1 MKAITNGKIITPHG
15 IREGVLVYDN
25 GKITGISD
33 AVPQGAETI
42 DAKGNYVSPGF
53 IDIHIHGGGG
63 GDTLDGKVESYLMIA
78 NSQAEHGTTT
88 LYPTVMTSTPES
100 LYNSVNAYREAL
112 KINDKGS
119 SMPGIHIEGPYFAP
133 TKAGAQDKRYIRSP
147 KKEEYLEILDKCPEI
162 VRWDFAPELADT
174 VEFVKDLE
182 ARGIITSIAHTE
194 ASFEDCEKVYEAGT
208 RLMTHF
214 FACMSTLH
222 KVGLFRYAG
231 AVEFGYYHD
240 DVYCEI
246 IADGFHVQPS
256 VLKTAIKIKGVDHIV
271 LVTDAMRAAGL
282 PEGIYIFGGLDN
294 GYPVTVEGGIAYLEG
309 KAGLASSVA
318 TADCLLRTILKN
330 TDCTIV
336 DAVKMA
342 ATNPAKVM
350 KIADRTGSIEAGKDA
365 DIVIFDEGINV
376 QTTIIKGK
384 TVFNR

>member
-1 MKAITNGKIITPHG
+1 MKAIVNGRIITPDG
-15 IREGVLVYDN
+15 VTSGVLLLDN
-25 GKITGISD
+25 GKILDI
-33 AVPQGAETI
+33 AAEVPEGAEII

-63 GDTLDGKVESYLMIA
+63 GDTLDGTVESYLMIA
-78 NSQAEHGTTT
+78 DSQAEHGTTT
-88 LYPTVMTSTPES
+88 LFPTVMTSTPES
-100 LYNSVNAYREAL
+100 LYRSVNAYREAL
-112 KINDKGS
+112 KVNDRGS

-147 KKEEYLEILDKCPEI
+147 KKEEYLEILEKCPEV
-162 VRWDFAPELADT
+162 VRWDFAPEVADT

-182 ARGIITSIAHTE
+182 SRGIVTSIAHTE
-194 ASFEDCEKVYEAGT
+194 AEFEDCERVYEAGT

-214 FACMSTLH
+214 YACMSTLH

-246 IADGFHVQPS
+246 IADGFHVQPA

-282 PEGIYIFGGLDN
+282 PEGTYIFGALDN
-294 GYPVTVEGGIAYLEG
+294 GFPVTVEGGIAYLEG

-318 TADCLLRTILKN
+318 TADCLVRTILRN
-330 TDCTIV
+330 TDCTIA
-336 DAVKMA
+336 DAIKMA
-342 ATNPAKVM
+342 ATNPAKAM
-350 KIADRTGSIEAGKDA
+350 KIADRTGSIEPGKDA
-365 DIVIFDEGINV
+365 DIIIFDDDINV
-376 QTTIIKGK
+376 KTTIIKGK
-384 TVFNR
+384 TVFQL